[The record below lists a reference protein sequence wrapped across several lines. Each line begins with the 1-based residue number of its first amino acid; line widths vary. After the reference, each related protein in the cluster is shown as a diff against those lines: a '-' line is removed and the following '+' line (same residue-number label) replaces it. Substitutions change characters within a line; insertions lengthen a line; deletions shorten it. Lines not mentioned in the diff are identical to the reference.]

1 MTLASL
7 LPYLLV
13 AALVLAL
20 VVWRGRRWACWL
32 LGHRVGV
39 ARVEP
44 LRLVRGGPPEQVRTS
59 RCVHCNRAFTDA
71 SEHSEAA

>member
-13 AALVLAL
+13 AALVLAV

-32 LGHRVGV
+32 LGHQVGV

-44 LRLVRGGPPEQVRTS
+44 LRLVRGGAPEPVRTS
-59 RCVHCNRAFTDA
+59 RCVHCNRAFTDV
-71 SEHSEAA
+71 SEDSEAA